1 MSYAERILAARQ
13 SMGFGQRRFARLLGV
28 ESATVQHWEHE
39 RLQPTGFYQQRL
51 EDVLRQVEGGQA
63 RSDPHS

>member
-13 SMGFGQRRFARLLGV
+13 KAGIGQRRFAKLLDVSPG
-28 ESATVQHWEHE
+28 TIQHWERSRRE
-39 RLQPTGFYQQRL
+39 PQGLYQQRL